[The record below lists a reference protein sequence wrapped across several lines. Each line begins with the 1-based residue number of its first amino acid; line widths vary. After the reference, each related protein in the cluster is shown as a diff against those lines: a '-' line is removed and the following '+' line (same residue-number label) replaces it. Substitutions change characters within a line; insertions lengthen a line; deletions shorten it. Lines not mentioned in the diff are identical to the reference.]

1 MSEYL
6 RYEAT
11 EVVTRIDRADIH
23 GITYHASA
31 CLDCGAL
38 VWDTHRHD
46 QFHDSQGVTLPAPA
60 PLTPRI
66 R

>member
-1 MSEYL
+1 MSEHL

-11 EVVTRIDRADIH
+11 EVVTRTDH

-38 VWDTHRHD
+38 VWDTRRHD
-46 QFHDSQGVTLPAPA
+46 QFHDSPERPGA
-60 PLTPRI
+60 
-66 R
+66 